1 MQPKCNPSVIKKND
15 TTMKKVLFTLL
26 CFAFILQNTFAQ
38 LAEKR
43 TISATRIAG
52 KITVDGILNEAEW
65 KNAPVAKDFVF
76 SWPTPGK
83 KATQRT
89 EARIIYDDFALYV
102 SAYCYDTKADSIAK
116 VLNKRDDMSNS
127 DFFGF
132 LIDTYK
138 DGQNAVEF
146 DVSPANI
153 QRDVKYSQAN
163 ADGNNG
169 NGNGEDSNWDAVWKS
184 STKMMPDG
192 YVVEMEIPYAAIRF
206 PKQAEQTWHL
216 NFFRRIF
223 RLGENESWNTI
234 KAEESGMIRQSGLFT
249 SIKNIK
255 APLRLSVTPFLS
267 LYGEDYFDKNS
278 EPKNSASGSYN
289 AGMDLKYGINEAFTL
304 DATIIPDFG
313 QVRSD
318 NRVVNLTPF
327 EVRFDENRPFFME
340 GTELFN
346 KGGLFYSRRIGG
358 FPINYYDVEN
368 KLNDNETLVNNP
380 TKTQLYN
387 TTKIS
392 GRTTK
397 GIGIGVLNAVQA
409 ASFGIAKNNENGSE
423 RQIQSAPLTNYN
435 VFVIDQNLK
444 NNSSIALT
452 NTNVMRMGN
461 TYDANVS
468 NFNFNLKN
476 KKNSYGIAGN
486 YALSQLFKEAKP
498 DLGHKMNV
506 DFSKLSGKTT
516 FGASYSEISSNY
528 NQNDLGYQQSYNER
542 NYNVWYGYNEY
553 EARGKLNNYWIN
565 AWTWYGTL
573 QERNAFT
580 SAGLGLN
587 VGGNTKKFHNMGIN
601 LNLNLLGSND
611 YFEPRTYD
619 FISYY
624 HVPAYVNSNIWYNS
638 DRRKKW
644 RIFGGGWIRTFGN
657 ERFSS
662 NLWGGFSYQINQK
675 FKVSIDFSKETT
687 RNDVGFTGKRSQAGD
702 IGILEKNATV
712 FGKRNVNG
720 FDNGLNFTYT
730 FNNKANLAF
739 RLRHYWQQVDYKE
752 FYTLQKDGDVKSV
765 AYNGLDKNAKNLHNI
780 NANYLNID
788 CVFTWR
794 FAPGSDLLLTWKNA
808 IYSEN
813 DDLTFG
819 YVGNARD
826 VFSNP
831 QTNSLN
837 LKVLYFLDYTETKKK
852 FMK

>member
-1 MQPKCNPSVIKKND
+1 VSLEKIKNQNMQKL
-15 TTMKKVLFTLL
+15 TFTLL
-26 CFAFILQNTFAQ
+26 CFVFIAQNVFAQ

-43 TISATRIAG
+43 IIPATRTTG
-52 KITVDGILNEAEW
+52 KITIDGILDEPEW
-65 KNAPVAKDFVF
+65 KNAPAATDFVF

-83 KATQRT
+83 KATQKT
-89 EARIIYDDFALYV
+89 VARIVYDDFALYV

-116 VLNKRDDMSNS
+116 VLNKRDDTSNS

-146 DVSPANI
+146 DVTPANI
-153 QRDVKYSQAN
+153 QRDVKYSLAN
-163 ADGNNG
+163 ASNNG
-169 NGNGEDSNWDAVWKS
+169 DNSNGEDANWDAVWKS
-184 STKMMPDG
+184 STKIMPDG

-249 SIKNIK
+249 GIKNIK

-267 LYGEDYFDKNS
+267 LYGENYHDKDATQ
-278 EPKNSASGSYN
+278 KNVNGFSYN

-358 FPINYYDVEN
+358 TPINYYGIEN
-368 KLNDNETLVNNP
+368 QLNDNETLTKNP
-380 TKTQLYN
+380 SKGQLYN

-397 GIGIGVLNAVQA
+397 GTGVGVLNAVQA
-409 ASFGIAKNNENGSE
+409 ATFATAQNNENGSE
-423 RQIQSAPLTNYN
+423 RQIQSSPLTNYN

-452 NTNVMRMGN
+452 NTNVMRSGS

-468 NFNFNLKN
+468 NINFNLKN
-476 KKNSYGIAGN
+476 KKNSYGISGN
-486 YALSQLFKEAKP
+486 FALSQLFKTKETN
-498 DLGHKMNV
+498 LGHKANI
-506 DFSKLSGKTT
+506 DFSKLNGKTT
-516 FGASYSEISSNY
+516 WGLSYSEISNGY

-542 NYNVWYGYNEY
+542 NYNVWGGYNEY
-553 EARGKLNNYWIN
+553 EAKGKKFNNYWVN
-565 AWTWYGTL
+565 TWAWYGTL

-580 SAGLGLN
+580 SAGVGLN
-587 VGGNTKKFHNMGIN
+587 VGGNTKNFHNMGIN
-601 LNLNLLGSND
+601 LNLNFLGSDD

-644 RIFGGGWIRTFGN
+644 RVFGGAWIRTFGN
-657 ERFSS
+657 ERFAS
-662 NLWGGFSYQINQK
+662 NLWGGFSYQVNSK
-675 FKVSIDFSKETT
+675 FKVSIDFTKETT
-687 RNDVGFTGKRSQAGD
+687 RNDIGYTGKRSKSSD
-702 IGILEKNATV
+702 IGLLQQNATV

-739 RLRHYWQQVDYKE
+739 RLRHYWQQVDYAS
-752 FYTLQKDGDVKSV
+752 FYTLQKDGNVQASS
-765 AYNGLDKNAKNLHNI
+765 YRGLDKSDKSLHNI
-780 NANYLNID
+780 NANYVNID

-794 FAPGSDLLLTWKNA
+794 FAPGSDFLLTWKNA

-813 DDLTFG
+813 SDLENG
-819 YVGNARD
+819 YIGNARN

-852 FMK
+852 FAH